1 MQNNL
6 FNRIKSTINTGFGTD
21 ASVEGDRL
29 IDEKGKFNVKKKGL
43 PFLKQ
48 FSLYQW
54 LISAHW
60 FTFTMLV
67 ILFYLLVNSIFASIY
82 YALGVEYIG
91 VTHLTGFDAWMTAF
105 HFSAQTMTTVGY
117 GTMSPV
123 GNATLLVASFEAL
136 LGLASFALM
145 TGLVYGR
152 FSKPKHRFIFSENA
166 VLAPFQDGK
175 AFMFRVSNARNSEMT
190 EPEVKVTLSML
201 VDENGLKKRR
211 FFRLK
216 LQFDKVIFLPMS
228 WTVVHPIDEE
238 SPFQMFTLEQ
248 LNESKAEILIMI
260 KGFEDTYMQ
269 QVHAQKSYVCSDIV
283 KNARFQSMYSTKG
296 HESTILDYH
305 KFHAVEKVDA

>member
-29 IDEKGKFNVKKKGL
+29 INENGKFNVKKKGL

-60 FTFTMLV
+60 STFTVLV
-67 ILFYLLVNSIFASIY
+67 GVFYILVNSIFASVY
-82 YALGVEYIG
+82 FYLGVEHIG
-91 VTHLTGFDAWMTAF
+91 VTELTGFDAWMKAF

-117 GTMSPV
+117 GSMSPD
-123 GNATLLVASFEAL
+123 GNATLMVASFEAL

-152 FSKPKHRFIFSENA
+152 FSKPRHRFIFSDNA
-166 VLAPFQDGK
+166 ILAPFQEGK

-201 VDENGLKKRR
+201 VEENGLKKRK
-211 FFRLK
+211 FFRLR
-216 LQFDKVIFLPMS
+216 LQFDKTVFLPMS

-238 SPFQMFTLEQ
+238 SPFQMFSLEE
-248 LNESKAEILIMI
+248 LNQSKAEILIMI

-283 KNARFQSMYSTKG
+283 KNARFRSMYAAKG
-296 HESTILDYH
+296 QESTVLDYN
-305 KFHAVEKVDA
+305 KFNAIEKLDA